1 MTKKKQ
7 SYDTPWKEIIEF
19 FFPQFMTFFV
29 PGSEEDIDWG
39 TDFKFLDKEFRSLT
53 KESVIGQKHT
63 DKLVE
68 VTLKNNS
75 KKWILIH
82 IEVQAQNQLDF
93 PERMFVYNYR
103 IYDRFKIPVTSV
115 AILADDSATWRP
127 GPFRYG
133 MWGSTMGLDY
143 LTTKLLDYK
152 EKWAYLKRQDNPFAI
167 VVMAHLKALE
177 TRKDHS
183 LRKQWKIELTR
194 LLYEKGYS
202 KAAIINLYRF
212 IDWVLTLPEALE
224 EIFVEELKTYEKEK
238 NMPYITNAER
248 IGRKKGKQEGRQE
261 GRQET
266 VIELVRKAGKKGM
279 SEEMIAQF
287 VDLDVNLVKQILNN
301 EPVEIPLHLLADR

>member
-1 MTKKKQ
+1 MA
-7 SYDTPWKEIIEF
+7 
-19 FFPQFMTFFV
+19 FFV
-29 PGSEEDIDWG
+29 PGSEEDIDWNREI
-39 TDFKFLDKEFRSLT
+39 KFLDKEFQKLT
-53 KESVIGQKHT
+53 KESVLGQRHT

-68 VTLKNNS
+68 VTLKNDI

-82 IEVQAQNQLDF
+82 IEVQVQSKSDF

-115 AILADDSATWRP
+115 AILADDSPTWRP
-127 GPFRYG
+127 GPFQYG

-152 EKWAYLKRQDNPFAI
+152 EKWAYLERQDNPFAI

-183 LRKQWKIELTR
+183 LRKQWKTELTR

-202 KAAIINLYRF
+202 KTAVINLYRF

-224 EIFVEELKTYEKEK
+224 EIFLEELKAYEKEK
-238 NMPYITNAER
+238 NMPYITSAER
-248 IGRKKGKQEGRQE
+248 IGRKKGKQEGKME
-261 GRQET
+261 GRKE
-266 VIELVRKAGKKGM
+266 ELLSCVRRAHQQGLAVPV
-279 SEEMIAQF
+279 IAQI
-287 VDLDVNLVKQILNN
+287 VQLDASMVQSILNN
-301 EPVEIPLHLLADR
+301 EDIDIPLHLLDSTDTL

>member
-1 MTKKKQ
+1 MTHKNQ
-7 SYDTPWKEIIEF
+7 TYDTPWKEIIEF

-29 PGSEEDIDWG
+29 PSSEKDIDWESEI
-39 TDFKFLDKEFRSLT
+39 KFLDKEFQKLT
-53 KESVIGQKHT
+53 KESVLGQRHT

-82 IEVQAQNQLDF
+82 IEVQAQSKSDF

-115 AILADDSATWRP
+115 AILADDSPAWRP
-127 GPFRYG
+127 APFQYG

-152 EKWAYLKRQDNPFAI
+152 GEWEYLERQDNPFAI
-167 VVMAHLKALE
+167 VVMAHLRALE
-177 TRKDHS
+177 TKKDHS
-183 LRKQWKIELTR
+183 LRKQWKTELTR

-202 KAAIINLYRF
+202 RTAVINLYRF

-224 EIFVEELKTYEKEK
+224 EIFLEELKAYEKEK
-238 NMPYITNAER
+238 NMPYITSAER
-248 IGRKKGKQEGRQE
+248 IGRKKELKKSLISFIRKAKQEGVSVP
-261 GRQET
+261 T
-266 VIELVRKAGKKGM
+266 
-279 SEEMIAQF
+279 IAKI
-287 VDLDVNLVKQILNN
+287 VDLDVSMVNKILNN
-301 EPVEIPLHLLADR
+301 EDIDIPLHLLDSADPL

>member
-7 SYDTPWKEIIEF
+7 AYDTPWKETIEF
-19 FFPQFMTFFV
+19 FFPQFMAFFV

-39 TDFKFLDKEFRSLT
+39 TDIKFLDKEFQKLT
-53 KESVIGQKHT
+53 KESVLGQRHT

-93 PERMFVYNYR
+93 SERMFVYNYR

-115 AILADDSATWRP
+115 AILADDSPTWRP

-133 MWGSTMGLDY
+133 MWGATMGLDY

-152 EKWAYLKRQDNPFAI
+152 EKWAYLEREDNPFAI

-183 LRKQWKIELTR
+183 LRKQWKTELTR
-194 LLYEKGYS
+194 LLYEKRYS

-224 EIFVEELKTYEKEK
+224 EIFVEELKAYEKEK
-238 NMPYITNAER
+238 NMPYVTNAER

-261 GRQET
+261 T
-266 VIELVRKAGKKGM
+266 VIALVRKAGKKGM

-287 VDLDVNLVKQILNN
+287 VDLDVNLVRQILNN
-301 EPVEIPLHLLADR
+301 EPVEIPLHLLSDS